1 MRTSLV
7 VAAVRSGIAADQDDF
22 TVAELRLAALLHW
35 QVGEFLSAAQYAERA
50 ERKEVNGGYS
60 NVAQHS

>member
-22 TVAELRLAALLHW
+22 AVAELRLAAHLHW
-35 QVGEFLSAAQYAERA
+35 QVNELLSAAQYAEMA
-50 ERKEVNGGYS
+50 NRKEAEDVVG
-60 NVAQHS
+60 Q